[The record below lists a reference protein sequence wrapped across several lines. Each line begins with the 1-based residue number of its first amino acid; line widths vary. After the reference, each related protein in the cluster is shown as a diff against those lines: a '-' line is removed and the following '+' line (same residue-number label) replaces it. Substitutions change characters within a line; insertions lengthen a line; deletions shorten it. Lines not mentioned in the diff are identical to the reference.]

1 MVREELVKN
10 PHAWDVIKT
19 EELPKNFDLLQILA
33 LVTNRRNIDGKSYV
47 SLARNQHI
55 PQYCGSCWAHA
66 ATSSITDR
74 LKYMTKNAW
83 PEHDLSIQVIL
94 YCSEID
100 NGCHG
105 VRLILSLHR
114 RVYLSIFISTLMRSV
129 FPKRAVNVTR
139 LATMRHAMTFTFVET
154 ATPGMAAG
162 QFTTT
167 QSTMW
172 RSTDMWR
179 VWRIL

>member
-1 MVREELVKN
+1 MIRDELVKN

-19 EELPKNFDLLQILA
+19 EELPKNFDLLQMLT

-105 VRLILSLHR
+105 VRLILSFNHR
-114 RVYLSIFISTLMRSV
+114 VCLSIFTSTPTRSV
-129 FPKRAVNVTR
+129 FPKRVANATKLV
-139 LATMRHAMTFTFVET
+139 TMRPVMTFTFVVT
-154 ATPGMAAG
+154 ATPRMAVG
-162 QFTTT
+162 QSTTT
-167 QSTMW
+167 RRTM
-172 RSTDMWR
+172 
-179 VWRIL
+179 